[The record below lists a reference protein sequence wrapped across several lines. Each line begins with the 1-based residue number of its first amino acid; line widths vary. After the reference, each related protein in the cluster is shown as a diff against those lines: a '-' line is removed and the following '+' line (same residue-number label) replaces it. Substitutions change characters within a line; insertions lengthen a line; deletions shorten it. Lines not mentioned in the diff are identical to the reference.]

1 MEVSAV
7 LPLLVTTIVKTAVSP
22 TPGKLSPLSTSR
34 PVLTTSIAGST
45 VKSILVSSS
54 TRFPSASFPSSL
66 TSVTS
71 PVFPGLFAV
80 TLTVFKIHPDP
91 ISALPIVYVAV

>member
-1 MEVSAV
+1 MDVSAV

-22 TPGKLSPLSTSR
+22 TPGKLSPLSTST
-34 PVLTTSIAGST
+34 PVFTTSTAGST
-45 VKSILVSSS
+45 VKSMRVSSS
-54 TRFPSASFPSSL
+54 TKFPSASFPSSL

-71 PVFPGLFAV
+71 PVLPGLFAV

-91 ISALPIVYVAV
+91 ISAVPIV